1 MELRDF
7 IKQFKG
13 KHIYIQTHNFP
24 DPDALGSAYGLSRL
38 LEHFDVASTLCY
50 DGKIDMLS
58 TRRILEEFQI
68 RILPK
73 HELHE
78 MTPESPIFL
87 VDSQKEAGNITDLI
101 GDEIAC
107 IDHHPTVVEI
117 EYAFMDV
124 RMVGACCTIIAQYFK
139 DLGIVPDSHTATALL
154 FGIKMDTSQFTRGVT
169 ESDIEMYAFLNPYID
184 EGILRK
190 VSSNTLEFSDLSA
203 FGAVFQTIRV
213 FDTVGIAYIPFSCPD
228 ALIAMI
234 SDFIL
239 SLNEVDFVIV
249 YAKRDMDWKFSV
261 RSENDDLDAG
271 EIIHEA
277 LLGIGSGGGHA
288 CMAGGIIP
296 CSVIREMGRTADTQI
311 CELFLNT
318 IKRIEE
324 EPSYQARDLD
334 S

>member
-1 MELRDF
+1 MEFLDL
-7 IKQFKG
+7 IKQFEG

-38 LEHFDVASTLCY
+38 LEHFHVSSTLCY

-58 TRRILEEFQI
+58 SKRILEEFRI
-68 RILPK
+68 EILPK

-78 MTPESPIFL
+78 MTAESPIVL
-87 VDSQKEAGNITDLI
+87 VDSQKEGGNITDLI

-117 EYAFMDV
+117 EYDFMDV

-139 DLGIVPDSHTATALL
+139 DFGIIPDSHTATALL
-154 FGIKMDTSQFTRGVT
+154 FGIKMDTNQFTRGVT
-169 ESDIEMYAFLNPYID
+169 ETDIEMYAFLNPYVD
-184 EGILRK
+184 KAILRK
-190 VSSNTLEFSDLSA
+190 VSGKTLEFSDLSA

-213 FDTVGIAYIPFSCPD
+213 FDTIGIAYIPFSCPD
-228 ALIAMI
+228 ALIAMT

-239 SLNEVDFVIV
+239 SLNKVDFVIV
-249 YAKRDMDWKFSV
+249 YAKRDTDWKFSV
-261 RSENDDLDAG
+261 RSENDRLDAG

-277 LLGIGSGGGHA
+277 LLGLGSGGGHA

-296 CSVIREMGRTADTQI
+296 CQVTREMGRTADTQI

-324 EPSYQARDLD
+324 EPSYPAPDLD

>member
-1 MELRDF
+1 MEFLDL
-7 IKQFKG
+7 IKQFEG

-38 LEHFDVASTLCY
+38 LEHFHVSSTLCY

-58 TRRILEEFQI
+58 SKRILEEFRI
-68 RILPK
+68 EILPK

-78 MTPESPIFL
+78 MTTESPIVL

-117 EYAFMDV
+117 EYDFMDV

-139 DLGIVPDSHTATALL
+139 DFGIIPDSHTATALL
-154 FGIKMDTSQFTRGVT
+154 FGIKMDTNQFTRGVT
-169 ESDIEMYAFLNPYID
+169 EADIEMYAFLNPYID
-184 EGILRK
+184 ETILRR
-190 VSSNTLEFSDLSA
+190 VASNTLEFSDLSA

-213 FDTVGIAYIPFSCPD
+213 FDNIGIAYIPFSCPD
-228 ALIAMI
+228 ALIAMT

-249 YAKRDMDWKFSV
+249 YAKRDTDWKFSV
-261 RSENDDLDAG
+261 RSEDDHLDAG

-288 CMAGGIIP
+288 SMAGGIIP
-296 CSVIREMGRTADTQI
+296 CSVTKKMGRTADTQI
-311 CELFLNT
+311 CVLFLDT

-324 EPSYQARDLD
+324 EPSYPAPDLD

>member
-1 MELRDF
+1 MEFLDL
-7 IKQFKG
+7 IKQFEG

-38 LEHFDVASTLCY
+38 LEHFHVSSTLCY

-58 TRRILEEFQI
+58 SKRILEEFRI
-68 RILPK
+68 EILPK

-78 MTPESPIFL
+78 MTAESPIVL
-87 VDSQKEAGNITDLI
+87 VDSQKDGGNITDLI

-117 EYAFMDV
+117 EYDFMDV

-139 DLGIVPDSHTATALL
+139 DFGIIPDSHTATALL
-154 FGIKMDTSQFTRGVT
+154 FGIKMDTNQFTRGVT
-169 ESDIEMYAFLNPYID
+169 EADIEMYAFLNPYVD
-184 EGILRK
+184 KAILRK
-190 VSSNTLEFSDLSA
+190 VSGKTLEFSDLSA

-213 FDTVGIAYIPFSCPD
+213 FDTIGIAYIPFSCPD
-228 ALIAMI
+228 ALIAMT

-239 SLNEVDFVIV
+239 SLNKVDFVIV
-249 YAKRDMDWKFSV
+249 YAKRDTDWKFSV
-261 RSENDDLDAG
+261 RSENDRLDAG

-277 LLGIGSGGGHA
+277 LLGLGSGGGHA

-296 CSVIREMGRTADTQI
+296 CQVTREMGRTADTQI

-324 EPSYQARDLD
+324 EPSYPAPDLD